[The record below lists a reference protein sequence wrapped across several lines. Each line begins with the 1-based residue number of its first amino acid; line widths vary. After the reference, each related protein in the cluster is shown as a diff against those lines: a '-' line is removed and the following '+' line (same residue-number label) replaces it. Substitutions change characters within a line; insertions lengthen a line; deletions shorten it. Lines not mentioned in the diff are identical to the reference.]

1 MTERE
6 AYVALNMA
14 SGLGAIT
21 IKRLIEALGSA
32 AAIIGADASALAA
45 VRWMGPERAAQVR
58 RELDG
63 ARWREEMT
71 RAAELGVRLLTW
83 ADEEY
88 PPLLRRIADPPPTL
102 YVSGDPAALQGPAV
116 AVVGTRRPTHYGRE
130 CARLLAFQLA
140 GGGCTV
146 VSGLARGI
154 DTEAHRG
161 ALQAKGRTVAVLGG
175 ALDHLYPQENRDL
188 ARTMATQGGAV
199 ISEYPFGRRPD
210 RQTFPMRNRVIS
222 GLSAGVVVV
231 EASLTSGT
239 LITVDQA
246 LEQGRTVMA
255 VPGRID
261 STASQGCHRLIR
273 GGARLVTSVEEIAEE
288 LQELVAVPRHAPA
301 PRAGGGAAGETP
313 AARGLGEE
321 EERLLAALGDEEQAI
336 DEVVRLSGLA
346 AGRANGLLV
355 GLQIKRRVRLLP
367 GGRVRKC

>member
-1 MTERE
+1 
-6 AYVALNMA
+6 
-14 SGLGAIT
+14 
-21 IKRLIEALGSA
+21 
-32 AAIIGADASALAA
+32 
-45 VRWMGPERAAQVR
+45 
-58 RELDG
+58 
-63 ARWREEMT
+63 
-71 RAAELGVRLLTW
+71 
-83 ADEEY
+83 
-88 PPLLRRIADPPPTL
+88 
-102 YVSGDPAALQGPAV
+102 
-116 AVVGTRRPTHYGRE
+116 
-130 CARLLAFQLA
+130 
-140 GGGCTV
+140 
-146 VSGLARGI
+146 
-154 DTEAHRG
+154 
-161 ALQAKGRTVAVLGG
+161 
-175 ALDHLYPQENRDL
+175 
-188 ARTMATQGGAV
+188 
-199 ISEYPFGRRPD
+199 
-210 RQTFPMRNRVIS
+210 
-222 GLSAGVVVV
+222 VVV

-301 PRAGGGAAGETP
+301 PRAGAAGETP

-336 DEVVRLSGLA
+336 DEVVRLSGLD